1 MHNIPKI
8 HLGRNMCVHPFFRI
22 FFFCLFE
29 RAEGSTRAVI
39 VLSDLYLYPYF
50 SIFQDFRSLD
60 LIEQCMMHSSFIFL
74 SFFFYV
80 RCFVQLNR
88 ATFNRPVATPLAFF
102 QFLLRG
108 VQCIFFS
115 SSFSIPAVV
124 VLSGGSAA
132 SWVDYTYDAKR
143 HARLARSNPLFNSFT
158 SAFYF
163 TVVIGYSL
171 FSPIKQKWVLFLKWS
186 SLICLIPGVL

>member
-1 MHNIPKI
+1 MYNIPKI

-108 VQCIFFS
+108 VQCIFFFLHLLYPPS
-115 SSFSIPAVV
+115 SSCRAAQQRLGWITRTMRNVTLDWLAPIHCSIHS
-124 VLSGGSAA
+124 LQ
-132 SWVDYTYDAKR
+132 
-143 HARLARSNPLFNSFT
+143 LF
-158 SAFYF
+158 
-163 TVVIGYSL
+163 I
-171 FSPIKQKWVLFLKWS
+171 SP
-186 SLICLIPGVL
+186 